1 MKIIYQLLCLLQL
14 SIISYSQELQFDH
27 LTEEDGLTYATVTS
41 VIQDDKGFMWFAS
54 FKGVSRYDGY
64 EMKTYYYE
72 KGTNRGPND
81 NRISSL
87 LQDKKG
93 NIWMGL
99 LNNGLSIFH
108 PETDTFEHFFG
119 GKEDE
124 FIVPSSSVT
133 KIFQDSQND
142 IWIGSNFGLSIVSED
157 RSKVRKYYPEEGN
170 KNTVNGKV
178 ISDIVEDKWNR
189 VWLATTNRKLC
200 VYNKNNATFS
210 EVEYTK
216 EALSNFEDNEHKKLL
231 IYNDTLLFI
240 GSDNGGI
247 SEYNLLTGEFNTYLK
262 SGDNKGPSSNSI
274 KDFVQVENEIWIGTD
289 GAGLDVFNVESKRFT
304 NYTNSLLDAKSISSD
319 VIWTLYKDKQ
329 ENIWLGTYL
338 NGVDKYDSNKNA
350 FRQVSSNPYK
360 PKSIPNKPVLAIFED
375 NEKRTWVGSDWGGL
389 HLRENNEKEYIHY
402 SKTGKVVPTFD
413 NDVVKCISQDRTGNL
428 LVGTYLKGLRIYDFK
443 KQKYFNIRKT
453 ENNNLIPNNNV
464 WTMLTDSK
472 GVTWLGFLG
481 GGIAT
486 YNPETKTCHNVSID
500 IKNRGQFYVFNIY
513 EDRNNNIWAS
523 TDGGILM
530 YDRRKDKWHTDLL
543 SDLIKQDHNFNYV
556 KSVCEDNYRHIW
568 IATGAGL
575 VKYQPESKEFFV
587 FNLKNDIPELPILN
601 LIKDNQG
608 DLVITSKKYISK
620 FDVETNSVMSFHTD
634 GNSYNHSA
642 IYKNQKGEIEVG
654 GIRGITI
661 FNPND
666 LKKNIVPPA
675 IYITGLEVFNKLQ
688 SPTDS
693 NSVLRKEVWATD
705 EIELAYDQSVVNFNF
720 SAINYTETDRNKYAY
735 MLEGFDTDWIYEDK
749 RRSATYTNLDP
760 GNYKFHVKASNNHG
774 VWNNEG
780 ASVKVVVSSPFWE
793 TVWFKVL
800 LFLIFIT
807 ALYFLQK
814 VRISLLKRRYA
825 LEVIKSER
833 EKMKVRNENLVKEL
847 DLTKDE
853 LASITMNHLHKNQ
866 SLQQVTQKL
875 EEVSQGVGSNE
886 QRKIRGIIKDLNKEN
901 DDHDYWDKFEHQFNK
916 SHNNFLEKLKDTYPD
931 LSKRELRLC
940 AYLKMDLGNQEI
952 ATLMNVSLRTLET
965 SRYRIRKKVGLE
977 NRKSLTKM
985 ITRF

>member
-1 MKIIYQLLCLLQL
+1 MKIFYVLLCLLQL
-14 SIISYSQELQFDH
+14 SIFSFSQELQFDH

-41 VIQDDKGFMWFAS
+41 ILQDDKGFMWFAS
-54 FKGVSRYDGY
+54 FKGISRYDGY

-81 NRISSL
+81 NRIASL

-93 NIWMGL
+93 DIWMGL

-119 GKEDE
+119 GEGDE
-124 FIVPSSSVT
+124 FMVSSSSVT

-142 IWIGSNFGLSIVSED
+142 IWIGSNYGLSIVSED
-157 RSKVRKYYPEEGN
+157 RSNVRKYYPEEGN

-210 EVEYTK
+210 EVEYTN
-216 EALSNFEDNEHKKLL
+216 EALANFEDNEHKKLL

-247 SEYNLLTGEFNTYLK
+247 SEYNLLTGKFNTYLK
-262 SGDNKGPSSNSI
+262 SGNSKGPSSNSI
-274 KDFVQVENEIWIGTD
+274 KDFIQVGNEIWIGTD
-289 GAGLDVFNVESKRFT
+289 GAGLDVFNVETKQFR
-304 NYTNSLLDAKSISSD
+304 NYTNSLLNQTSISSD

-329 ENIWLGTYL
+329 DNIWVGTYL
-338 NGVDKYDSNKNA
+338 NGVDKYDANKNA
-350 FRQVSSNPYK
+350 FRQISSNPYK
-360 PKSIPNKPVLAIFED
+360 ANSIPNKPVLAIFED
-375 NEKRTWVGSDWGGL
+375 NKKRTWVGSDWGGL
-389 HLRENNEKEYIHY
+389 HLRENSEKEYVHY
-402 SKTGKVVPTFD
+402 SRKGKVVPNFD

-428 LVGTYLKGLRIYDFK
+428 LVGTYLKGLRIYDFEND
-443 KQKYFNIRKT
+443 KYYNIRKT
-453 ENNNLIPNNNV
+453 ENNSLIPNNNI
-464 WTMLTDSK
+464 WSMLTDSK
-472 GVTWLGFLG
+472 GVTWLGLLG
-481 GGIAT
+481 GGIAI
-486 YNPETKTCHNVSID
+486 YDPDTKTCKAVSID
-500 IKNRGQFYVFNIY
+500 IKNRGQFYVYHLY
-513 EDRNNNIWAS
+513 EDRNSNIWAS

-530 YDRRKDKWHTDLL
+530 YDRSADKWQTDLF
-543 SDLIKQDHNFNYV
+543 SDLITQDHNFNYV
-556 KSVCEDNYRHIW
+556 KSVCEDNYKHIW

-587 FNLKNDIPELPILN
+587 FNLENDIPELPILN

-634 GNSYNHSA
+634 GNSYNHNT

-654 GIRGITI
+654 GIKGITV

-666 LKKNIVPPA
+666 LKKNIQPPA
-675 IYITGLEVFNKLQ
+675 IYITGLEIFNKLQ
-688 SPTDS
+688 LPTDS
-693 NSVLRKEVWATD
+693 TSVLRKEVWASD
-705 EIELAYDQSVVNFNF
+705 AIELDYDQSVINFNF

-735 MLEGFDTDWIYEDK
+735 MLEGFDTDWVYEDK

-760 GNYKFHVKASNNHG
+760 GKYKFHVKASNNHG

-780 ASVKVVVSSPFWE
+780 ASVTIVVSSPFWE
-793 TVWFKVL
+793 TVWFRLL
-800 LFLIFIT
+800 LFTVFII

-825 LEVIKSER
+825 LEAIKSER
-833 EKMKVRNENLVKEL
+833 EKMKIRNENLVKEL
-847 DLTKDE
+847 DSTKDE

-866 SLQQVTQKL
+866 SLQQVKQKL

-886 QRKIRGIIKDLNKEN
+886 QRKIRGIIKDLNKES

-916 SHNNFLEKLKDTYPD
+916 SHNNFIEKLKETYPD